1 MINFY
6 KSAGSSIRE
15 VEEYEEGAWINLIN
29 PTEEEIYMASRF
41 AEAELVFI
49 KAALDDE
56 ETSRIETEEE
66 QTLIIVDVP
75 MADKEEDGTVVFS
88 TLQLGVVMT
97 KKGIITVALKETSVI
112 SDFKNGIIRGVD
124 TRQKTRFLLLLMLRA
139 ANRYLFHLRQI
150 EKASDRS
157 EDELYK
163 SQRNQEIMQLLNL
176 EKSLVYFS
184 ASLKSSEATLEKL
197 LRGRIIK
204 LYDEDQEL
212 LEDVII
218 EFKQAIEMADIYTHT
233 LNSTMDAYASIIS
246 NNMNQIMKVLTL
258 MTIFMTIP
266 TIIFSYYGMNV
277 TNLPIANSIFPI
289 FISLIA
295 VGIIWLVLKKRGLY

>member
-6 KSAGSSIRE
+6 KTAGSSIRE
-15 VEEYEEGAWINLIN
+15 VEEYEDGVWINLIN

-56 ETSRIETEEE
+56 ETSRIETEDE

-75 MADKEEDGTVVFS
+75 MAEKEEDGTVVFS
-88 TLQLGVVMT
+88 TLPLGVVMT

-124 TRQKTRFLLLLMLRA
+124 TMQKTRFLLLLMLRA

-277 TNLPIANSIFPI
+277 TNLPIANSVFPI
-289 FISLIA
+289 VVSGIA
-295 VGIIWLVLKKRGLY
+295 IGLIWLFLKKRDIF

>member
-15 VEEYEEGAWINLIN
+15 VEESEDGAWINLIN

-75 MADKEEDGTVVFS
+75 MAEKEEDGTVVFS
-88 TLQLGVVMT
+88 TLPLGVVMT